1 MLAQSSLKISLGYLS
16 AHQPPG
22 FYVVVAVK
30 LQRQG
35 DFLVKEIDRVY
46 RYSFPS
52 AVITDVLIE
61 NDNTLPG

>member
-1 MLAQSSLKISLGYLS
+1 M
-16 AHQPPG
+16 
-22 FYVVVAVK
+22 VVAVK